1 MLQAVLNAFKI
12 PDLRKKILFT
22 VGMLIVFRMIA
33 SVPIPGVDRAGLRTF
48 IEGNQLLGML
58 NLFSGS
64 GLRNFSI
71 AALGVYPYITASII
85 MQLMTPIIP
94 RLNELSME
102 GEQGRTRI
110 NQYTSWLTVP
120 LALLQGYGQA
130 LLFSRQTVQGA
141 DGTTHTLIAN
151 FGLFDTKTFLPTVAI
166 LISMTAA
173 TMLLVWIGQLITDNG
188 IGNGVSILI
197 FGGIVAS
204 LPSAIGNLVGGG
216 SVGQNVI
223 GTVFFIA
230 LGLLTVV
237 GVVLIN
243 EGQRRIPVH
252 HAKRV
257 RAGRVYGGSTTFI
270 PLKVNS
276 AGMIPLIFAVSI
288 MVLPGLVSNLLQSS
302 RTHWVQTIARN
313 LSIWFSPT
321 NGLYNIVY
329 FLMVVGFTFFYT
341 MVVFQQQRIPESLQ
355 RQGAFVPGVRPGK
368 NTASYLQRV
377 LSRITIVGALFLG
390 LVAILP
396 WIISAIT
403 GVQSLLIS
411 STSLLIVVGVA
422 IDTMRQLEAQ
432 LMMRNY
438 EGFIN

>member
-12 PDLRKKILFT
+12 PDLRRKILYT
-22 VGMLIVFRMIA
+22 VAMLVIFRIIA
-33 SVPIPGVDRAGLRTF
+33 SVPIPNVDRDGLRSF

-110 NQYTSWLTVP
+110 NQYTVFLTVP
-120 LALLQGYGQA
+120 LALLQGYGQG
-130 LLFSRQTVQGA
+130 LLFSRQTTPN
-141 DGTTHTLIAN
+141 GTPLISD
-151 FGLFDTKTFLPTVAI
+151 FGLFSSSTFLPTVAI
-166 LISMTAA
+166 LISMTA
-173 TMLLVWIGQLITDNG
+173 TTLLLVWIGQLITENG
-188 IGNGVSILI
+188 IGNGISILI

-204 LPSAIGNLVGGG
+204 LPSAISNVFGGG
-216 SVGQNVI
+216 TLGQNVI
-223 GTVFFIA
+223 GTVFFLA

-288 MVLPGLVSNLLQSS
+288 MVLPGLISNLLAASN
-302 RTHWVQTIARN
+302 TTWVRDIARN

-321 NGLYNIVY
+321 NLLYNIVY
-329 FLMVVGFTFFYT
+329 FALVVGFTFFYT

-355 RQGAFVPGVRPGK
+355 RQGAFIPGVRPGK
-368 NTASYLQRV
+368 NTAIYLQKV

-396 WIISAIT
+396 WIVAQLT

-432 LMMRNY
+432 LLMRNY

>member
-1 MLQAVLNAFKI
+1 
-12 PDLRKKILFT
+12 
-22 VGMLIVFRMIA
+22 
-33 SVPIPGVDRAGLRTF
+33 
-48 IEGNQLLGML
+48 ML

-110 NQYTSWLTVP
+110 NQYTVFLTVP
-120 LALLQGYGQA
+120 LALLQGYGQG
-130 LLFSRQTVQGA
+130 LLFSRQTTPN
-141 DGTTHTLIAN
+141 GTPLISD
-151 FGLFDTKTFLPTVAI
+151 FGLFSSSTFLPTVAI
-166 LISMTAA
+166 LISMTA
-173 TMLLVWIGQLITDNG
+173 TTLLLVWIGQLITENG
-188 IGNGVSILI
+188 IGNGISILI

-204 LPSAIGNLVGGG
+204 LPSAISNVFGGG
-216 SVGQNVI
+216 TLGQNVI
-223 GTVFFIA
+223 GTVFFLA

-288 MVLPGLVSNLLQSS
+288 MVLPGLISNLLAASN
-302 RTHWVQTIARN
+302 TTWVRDIARN

-321 NGLYNIVY
+321 NLLYNIVY
-329 FLMVVGFTFFYT
+329 FALVVGFTFFYT

-355 RQGAFVPGVRPGK
+355 RQGAFIPGVRPGK
-368 NTASYLQRV
+368 NTAIYLQKV

-396 WIISAIT
+396 WIVAQLT

-432 LMMRNY
+432 LLMRNY

>member
-1 MLQAVLNAFKI
+1 MLQAVVNAFKI

-22 VGMLIVFRMIA
+22 VGMLIIFRLIA
-33 SVPIPGVDRAGLRTF
+33 SVPIPGVDRAGLRAF
-48 IEGNQLLGML
+48 VEGNQLLGML

-110 NQYTSWLTVP
+110 NQYTAWMTVP

-130 LLFSRQTVQGA
+130 LLFSRQSA
-141 DGTTHTLIAN
+141 PNGTGTLITN
-151 FGLFDTKTFLPTVAI
+151 FGLFSKDTFLPTVAI
-166 LISMTAA
+166 LLSMTAA
-173 TMLLVWIGQLITDNG
+173 TMLLVWIGQLITENG
-188 IGNGVSILI
+188 IGNGVSVLI

-216 SVGQNVI
+216 SISQNII
-223 GTVFFIA
+223 GTVFFLA

-243 EGQRRIPVH
+243 EGMRRIPVH

-288 MVLPGLVSNLLQSS
+288 MVLPGLVSNMLQSS
-302 RTHWVQTIARN
+302 NTGWVQSLARN

-321 NGLYNIVY
+321 NALYNIVY

-355 RQGAFVPGVRPGK
+355 RQGAFIPGVRPGK
-368 NTASYLQRV
+368 NTATYLQRV

-390 LVAILP
+390 LIAILP
-396 WIISAIT
+396 FIISSIT